1 MITYEQALK
10 KAQKLNK
17 SVNYC
22 MEYTDAFVFSD
33 KNDDDIGG
41 NGPVVIMKSNGDAV
55 NMAYYVNTSEGDY
68 VKAYDLKAKS
78 EKK

>member
-17 SVNYC
+17 SINYC

-33 KNDDDIGG
+33 KDSEEIGG
-41 NGPVVIMKSNGDAV
+41 NGPVVIMKKDGEAV
-55 NMAYYVNTSEGDY
+55 NMAYYVNNSEGDY
-68 VKAYDLKAKS
+68 VKAYDLKEKPAK
-78 EKK
+78 K